1 EQRVFPGAG
10 PGQPAGGFAR
20 VRLRKGDQE
29 VLGRDIFVPEVPRD
43 LKGAVEDPRQLARRS
58 RVGRGPRDLG
68 LPVEVRFDLGRQ
80 SRRIDAELL
89 KNRHDHAFALPEQGE
104 QEVVRRQLG
113 VAARAGV
120 TLSFLDRLLG
130 FDGELVES
138 HVTNLSKKK
147 PHRNGVSWHL
157 AGFTRIAASGSPS
170 PRRPRSVSGAAWLPT
185 FSATPDS

>member
-1 EQRVFPGAG
+1 M
-10 PGQPAGGFAR
+10 
-20 VRLRKGDQE
+20 
-29 VLGRDIFVPEVPRD
+29 LGRDIFVPEVPRD
-43 LKGAVEDPRQLARRS
+43 LESAVEDPRQLARRS

-104 QEVVRRQLG
+104 QEMVRRQLG

-120 TLSFLDRLLG
+120 PLSFLDRFLG

-138 HVTNLSKKK
+138 HVTNLSKET
-147 PHRNGVSWHL
+147 PLERGFL
-157 AGFTRIAASGSPS
+157 AFGRVYEESRFRFSLPSPAAIGIWRGLASGFFGNSS
-170 PRRPRSVSGAAWLPT
+170 FRRP
-185 FSATPDS
+185 SAKFALTLSRFTEAGRVKDREN